1 LTARGGRALAQVYAH
16 SDTGCRAGWL
26 SAGIGR
32 AGCAAAAARGPGRQ
46 RVLRAAGVARDAADA
61 ALRRHRYGD
70 EGANPLPCWSGWRP
84 AADQW
89 LSPKA
94 RWAPTHAPTHRDAR
108 TPPPSSDWRRHAPLQ
123 VLGST
128 AGLARLPPQQR
139 HILGHSGCGNCWAAG
154 HHAARAGDPPAL
166 RTVLAAARRQAERCD
181 GLPDF
186 LMLHSLG
193 GGTGSGLGSAV
204 LEGLRDEYPAAV
216 LATVSVA
223 PSLSGG

>member
-1 LTARGGRALAQVYAH
+1 
-16 SDTGCRAGWL
+16 
-26 SAGIGR
+26 
-32 AGCAAAAARGPGRQ
+32 
-46 RVLRAAGVARDAADA
+46 
-61 ALRRHRYGD
+61 
-70 EGANPLPCWSGWRP
+70 
-84 AADQW
+84 
-89 LSPKA
+89 
-94 RWAPTHAPTHRDAR
+94 
-108 TPPPSSDWRRHAPLQ
+108 
-123 VLGST
+123 
-128 AGLARLPPQQR
+128 
-139 HILGHSGCGNCWAAG
+139 
-154 HHAARAGDPPAL
+154 L